1 MPTRR
6 ALAALALG
14 LIGGGAGI
22 SRAADDAST
31 FTGRR
36 ISYDAFDRLPAESI
50 AADADGAVIRVAF
63 APSQSP
69 ELGQRRIVDW
79 VRESARA
86 VAMYYGRFPA
96 RDTRLLIVTSPGRG
110 VGSGSAFGWRG
121 AAIRLGLGE
130 QVSEIEIVRDWKL
143 VHEMCH
149 LALPSMPERQRWIEE
164 GLATYV
170 EPLARAQAGTLD
182 AASVWSGM
190 LRGLPNGLPQPGD
203 RGLEHTSTWGRT
215 YWGGALFALLADVD
229 IRERTGN
236 RRSLQHALRAIL
248 AHGNI
253 ETSSTLEPLL
263 KIGDAAVGVS
273 VLQELHAQM
282 KDAPHPV
289 DLDAL
294 WRRLGVR
301 LDGGGVVFDD
311 GAPLAAVRRSLATA
325 GRAIL

>member
-6 ALAALALG
+6 ALAVLAFG
-14 LIGGGAGI
+14 LIGGGAGTG
-22 SRAADDAST
+22 RAADDAAT
-31 FTGRR
+31 FSGRR
-36 ISYDAFDRLPAESI
+36 MPYAAFDRLPAETI
-50 AADADGAVIRVAF
+50 TADAGGAVIRVAF
-63 APSQSP
+63 APPDIP

-86 VAMYYGRFPA
+86 VATYYGRFPA
-96 RDTRLLIVTSPGRG
+96 RDTRLLIVTTPGRG

-130 QVSEIEIVRDWKL
+130 QVGERELVRDWKL

-149 LALPSMPERQRWIEE
+149 LALPSMPDRQHWIEE

-170 EPLARAQAGTLD
+170 EPLARAQAGALD
-182 AASVWSGM
+182 AASVWSSM

-215 YWGGALFALLADVD
+215 YWGGALFAMLADVG

-236 RRSLQHALRAIL
+236 RRGLQHALQAIL

-253 ETSSTLEPLL
+253 ETDSTLEPLL
-263 KIGDAAVGVS
+263 KIGDAAVGVP

-282 KDAPHPV
+282 KDEPHPV

-301 LDGGGVVFDD
+301 LDGSDVAFDD
-311 GAPLAAVRRSLATA
+311 GAPLAAVRKSLTTA
-325 GRAIL
+325 PA

>member
-14 LIGGGAGI
+14 AIGGGGVGI
-22 SRAADDAST
+22 GHAADDDAST
-31 FTGRR
+31 FSGRR
-36 ISYDAFDRLPAESI
+36 MPYAAFDRLPAEPI
-50 AADADGAVIRVAF
+50 VADAAGAVIRVAF
-63 APSQSP
+63 APPRTP

-79 VRESARA
+79 VGESARA
-86 VAMYYGRFPA
+86 VATYYGRFPA
-96 RDTRLLIVTSPGRG
+96 RDTRLLIVTTAGRG

-130 QVSEIEIVRDWKL
+130 QVGERELVRDWKL

-149 LALPSMPERQRWIEE
+149 LALPSMPDRQHWVEE

-182 AASVWSGM
+182 AASVWSSM
-190 LRGLPNGLPQPGD
+190 LRGMPNGRPQPGD

-215 YWGGALFALLADVD
+215 YWGGALFALLADVG

-236 RRSLQHALRAIL
+236 RRGLQHAVRAIL

-253 ETSSTLEPLL
+253 ETDSTLEPLL
-263 KIGDAAVGVS
+263 KIGDAAVGVP

-282 KDAPHPV
+282 KDQPHPV
-289 DLDAL
+289 DLDSL

-301 LDGGGVVFDD
+301 LDGGGVAFDE
-311 GAPLAAVRRSLATA
+311 GAPLAAVRKALTATA
-325 GRAIL
+325 A